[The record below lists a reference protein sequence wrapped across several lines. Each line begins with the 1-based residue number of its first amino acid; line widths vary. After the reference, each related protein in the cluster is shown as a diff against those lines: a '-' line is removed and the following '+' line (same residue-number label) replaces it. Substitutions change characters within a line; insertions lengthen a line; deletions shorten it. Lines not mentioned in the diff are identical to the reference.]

1 MTIDFKN
8 LKIKKSDYFASDD
21 NSDIRLLYAE
31 WARWCNEDM
40 NGEWTIDAEDPNFP
54 DYFVAIKS
62 SDLIQRMWDGKTNEE
77 KAAEKRAVRDS
88 YLQIYVDPIVTNQ
101 LRWSDLSTEEQE
113 VYKNYRKYLLDITE
127 AEDWPET
134 EVLTLDEWWNHQ

>member
-1 MTIDFKN
+1 MIIDFKN

-54 DYFVAIKS
+54 DYFVTIKS
-62 SDLIQRMWDGKTNEE
+62 EDLIQRMWDRKTEEE
-77 KAAEKRAVRDS
+77 KALEKRAVRDN
-88 YLQIYVDPIVTNQ
+88 YLQMYVDPVTTNQ
-101 LRWSDLSTEEQE
+101 LRWSDLSNEEQE
-113 VYKNYRKYLLDITE
+113 VYKNYRKYLLNITE
-127 AEDWPET
+127 AKDWPET
-134 EVLTLDEWWNHQ
+134 KILTLDEWWNHQ